1 MHFLIKSI
9 IIVAKWG
16 KVAESDVF
24 SLVIPTFNY
33 KLYERRVMMSFVGS
47 FKHSLDAKKRVF
59 IPAKFR
65 EELGEEFYI
74 TRKFDTYL
82 SIYTAEDWEI
92 YVDKI
97 QQLPETVALEV
108 QEFLLGIAQ
117 KCVPDA
123 NGRIILDDRLAEH
136 AQINKNIVFVG
147 GGRQIRIWSE
157 EIWDEREKNR
167 NLERIRETMYQYG
180 L

>member
-1 MHFLIKSI
+1 M
-9 IIVAKWG
+9 
-16 KVAESDVF
+16 
-24 SLVIPTFNY
+24 
-33 KLYERRVMMSFVGS
+33 
-47 FKHSLDAKKRVF
+47 
-59 IPAKFR
+59 
-65 EELGEEFYI
+65 
-74 TRKFDTYL
+74 
-82 SIYTAEDWEI
+82 
-92 YVDKI
+92 
-97 QQLPETVALEV
+97 ALEV

-157 EIWDEREKNR
+157 EIWNEREKKR
-167 NLERIRETMYQYG
+167 DLEKIRETMYQYG